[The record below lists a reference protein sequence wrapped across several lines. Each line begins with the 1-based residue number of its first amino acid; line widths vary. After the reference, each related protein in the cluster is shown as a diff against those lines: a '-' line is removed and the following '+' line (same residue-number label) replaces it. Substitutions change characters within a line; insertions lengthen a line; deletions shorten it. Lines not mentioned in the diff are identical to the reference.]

1 MVKGTPSRQVAQ
13 TPWAR
18 SRSTLAGSG
27 KYRPL
32 AKALRLFVQLD
43 ETQSHWI
50 PFDLY
55 IIVFHSESSVLFG
68 ETGRRNKYMRKNSVK
83 NRKINDEVR
92 RVLAQII
99 SGGIKDPRISPM
111 TSVLAVEVAPDLK
124 TCKAWVSVYG
134 DEDKKKETM
143 EGLKSASGF
152 IRGELAR
159 RVNLRNTP
167 QLQFILDDSIAYG
180 VEMSR
185 RIDDVLAA
193 DRRAEE
199 LRVDEPEEE
208 NFDSSEEDL

>member
-1 MVKGTPSRQVAQ
+1 
-13 TPWAR
+13 
-18 SRSTLAGSG
+18 
-27 KYRPL
+27 
-32 AKALRLFVQLD
+32 
-43 ETQSHWI
+43 
-50 PFDLY
+50 
-55 IIVFHSESSVLFG
+55 
-68 ETGRRNKYMRKNSVK
+68 MRKNSVK

-185 RIDDVLAA
+185 RIDDVIAA

-208 NFDSSEEDL
+208 SFDSSEEDL

>member
-1 MVKGTPSRQVAQ
+1 
-13 TPWAR
+13 
-18 SRSTLAGSG
+18 
-27 KYRPL
+27 
-32 AKALRLFVQLD
+32 
-43 ETQSHWI
+43 
-50 PFDLY
+50 
-55 IIVFHSESSVLFG
+55 
-68 ETGRRNKYMRKNSVK
+68 MRKNSVK

-199 LRVDEPEEE
+199 LRVDEPEEVS
-208 NFDSSEEDL
+208 FDSSEEDL